1 MSQNVTTP
9 DSRAALDLLEA
20 FRHSKTMFAAVS
32 LGVFD
37 ALESGPSSLTELTD
51 RLNVNMDAL
60 GRLLD
65 ACVGLQLLRREGD
78 KYSNTPGADVYLCSK
93 SPDRLT
99 DYIGYSN
106 EYLWKLWGNLE
117 DAVRKGTHRWK
128 QTFGWDDD
136 EIFAHFF
143 RTEKSTREFVL
154 SLHGYGLVSSPAVRA
169 AFDLNG
175 FQELV
180 DLGGGTGHLAIE
192 ICENYPTMQA
202 TVFDLPVARPF
213 ALEKIAGSSAANRI
227 KFVAGDFFD
236 DHHPLPEGDLFT
248 LMRVIHDWS
257 QTRVSKLLTRIF
269 DRLPPGGALLIA
281 EKLIDEDRAG
291 PKYAQMQ
298 NIAMLLY
305 CEGKERTLTEY
316 ESLLHNIGFSE
327 VRAAITDT
335 PLDAV
340 FAVKR

>member
-1 MSQNVTTP
+1 MGQNETRP
-9 DSRAALDLLEA
+9 DPSVVLDLLEA
-20 FRHSKTMFAAVS
+20 FRQSKTMFAAVE

-37 ALESGPSSLTELTD
+37 ALELGPLSLATLAN
-51 RLNVNMDAL
+51 RLNVNRDAL
-60 GRLLD
+60 PRLLD
-65 ACVGLQLLRREGD
+65 ACVGLQLLRRERD
-78 KYSNTPGADVYLCSK
+78 NYSNTPSAAAYLCSK
-93 SPDRLT
+93 SADRLS
-99 DYIGYSN
+99 DYIRYSN

-169 AFDLNG
+169 AFDLSG
-175 FQELV
+175 FQQLV

-202 TVFDLPVARPF
+202 KVFDLPVARKF

-227 KFVAGDFFD
+227 SFVDGDFFD
-236 DHHPLPEGDLFT
+236 DDHPLPEGDLFT

-257 QTRVSKLLTRIF
+257 EARVSKLLTRIF
-269 DRLPPGGALLIA
+269 DRLPSGGALLIA

-291 PKYAQMQ
+291 PKWAQMQ
-298 NIAMLLY
+298 NLAMLLY

-316 ESLLHNIGFSE
+316 ESFLRSIGFSE

-340 FAVKR
+340 LAVKG